1 MSTTPST
8 STKES
13 TMVKTE
19 SDTSTGNGKGMVPPE
34 GIAMGIVDG
43 LEGLSTIA
51 REQTAQSF
59 RQGERVA
66 NVVRDQSIV
75 MIRAVETLGV
85 AALTALRSAA
95 TPLVPRLPSLTPV
108 DGLDT
113 VVKAGFDVGQQVLT
127 SQRKVAESA
136 VSLVAS
142 LAA

>member
-1 MSTTPST
+1 
-8 STKES
+8 
-13 TMVKTE
+13 MVKTE